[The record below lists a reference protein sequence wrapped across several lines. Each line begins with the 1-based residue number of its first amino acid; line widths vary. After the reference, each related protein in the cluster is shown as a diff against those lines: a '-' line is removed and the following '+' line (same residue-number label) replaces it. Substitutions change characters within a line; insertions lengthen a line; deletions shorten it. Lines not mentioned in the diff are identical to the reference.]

1 MLVILLIVMLVN
13 TAALAALLFGYQWEP
28 KEEEPEEIAE
38 PEEIELPQEVPK
50 ERDRPLTTELEKPV
64 YAARVA
70 AGSNGELVT
79 EVNAAKAKEDNL
91 VTLRDVREA
100 VRQIPSALINQ

>member
-1 MLVILLIVMLVN
+1 MLIILLVLTLVN

-70 AGSNGELVT
+70 AGANGELVT
-79 EVNAAKAKEDNL
+79 EVNAAK
-91 VTLRDVREA
+91 T
-100 VRQIPSALINQ
+100 

>member
-1 MLVILLIVMLVN
+1 MLIILLVLTLVN

-38 PEEIELPQEVPK
+38 PELPQEVPK

-79 EVNAAKAKEDNL
+79 EVNAAKTGEDNL

>member
-38 PEEIELPQEVPK
+38 PELPQEVPK
-50 ERDRPLTTELEKPV
+50 EQDRPLTTELEKPV

>member
-1 MLVILLIVMLVN
+1 MLIILLIVMLVN
-13 TAALAALLFGYQWEP
+13 TAALAALLVGYQWTP
-28 KEEEPEEIAE
+28 KEEE

-50 ERDRPLTTELEKPV
+50 ELDRPLTTELEKPV

-79 EVNAAKAKEDNL
+79 EVNAAKTGEDNL